1 MTYGGGCFLH
11 HRVQIVLRSVALRDA
26 IAEMMIGTRAES
38 VAYRQALVVVL
49 EQVLGDPAQRK
60 HIAEWLGE
68 RVFGEPMG
76 RREIRRLVRHWRE
89 DDTMQGY

>member
-26 IAEMMIGTRAES
+26 IAEMM
-38 VAYRQALVVVL
+38 VVL